1 MNTQSILIILLA
13 TIVGYIYLLIA
24 RSYDIY
30 EKEPIGKL
38 VLVTVLGG
46 VVSVF
51 VSLFLYRFVHVEYNF
66 LDAIIKIGL
75 IEELS
80 KLLALMLLVQFIKKD
95 FNEIVDGIIYITA
108 VALGFSVIENI
119 LYAFSSETP
128 FLLLFQRSFFST
140 LGHISFSGYLGIAYY
155 IHVRV
160 HRNYLGI
167 LLALILA
174 SVAHGFYDGV
184 IFHPELGFLFK
195 FVFAGLVILQLI
207 MLRMTLGFSKFR
219 KVFSADI
226 FTQTDNKAFLY
237 CPQCD
242 KSIKTNELSFWKIKA
257 GECETCKDIVM
268 NEGNIKKTLRYFRPV
283 VSMPRFFNAYK
294 NSTSV
299 AAVDADSKILY
310 SVNRKMLGGD
320 PTAMGVWFALK
331 NEEDR
336 TRILK
341 IPILGAALKYIGLR
355 YMAK

>member
-1 MNTQSILIILLA
+1 MGTQSILIILLA
-13 TIVGYIYLLIA
+13 TIIGFTYLMIA

-38 VLVTVLGG
+38 ILVTVFGG

-75 IEELS
+75 IEEVS

-119 LYAFSSETP
+119 LYAISSETP
-128 FLLLFQRSFFST
+128 FLLLLQRSFYST

-195 FVFAGLVILQLI
+195 FVFAGLVIIQLI

-242 KSIKTNELSFWKIKA
+242 KSIEPYELSFWKIKA
-257 GECETCKDIVM
+257 GECQSCNAIVL
-268 NEGNIKKTLRYFRPV
+268 NEGNIKKSLRYFRPV
-283 VSMPRFFNAYK
+283 VSMRRFFNAYK
-294 NSTSV
+294 NSAGV
-299 AAVDADSKILY
+299 A
-310 SVNRKMLGGD
+310 
-320 PTAMGVWFALK
+320 
-331 NEEDR
+331 
-336 TRILK
+336 
-341 IPILGAALKYIGLR
+341 
-355 YMAK
+355 

>member
-13 TIVGYIYLLIA
+13 TIVGFIYLLIVRA
-24 RSYDIY
+24 YDIY

-38 VLVTVLGG
+38 LLVTVFGG
-46 VVSVF
+46 VVSVI

-128 FLLLFQRSFFST
+128 FLLLIQRSFYST

-160 HRNYLGI
+160 HRNYAGI
-167 LLALILA
+167 LLALVLP
-174 SVAHGFYDGV
+174 SLAHGFYDGV
-184 IFHPELGFLFK
+184 IFHPELGFSFK
-195 FVFAGLVILQLI
+195 FVFVGLALIQLL
-207 MLRMTLGFSKFR
+207 MLKMTLGFSRFR
-219 KVFSADI
+219 KVFAADI
-226 FTQTDNKAFLY
+226 FTQTENKAFLY

-268 NEGNIKKTLRYFRPV
+268 NEGNIRKALQYFRPV
-283 VSMPRFFNAYK
+283 VSMKRFLNAY
-294 NSTSV
+294 NSDSGIIP
-299 AAVDADSKILY
+299 VDSDKKVCFHTI
-310 SVNRKMLGGD
+310 RKMLGGE
-320 PTAMGVWFALK
+320 PTALGVWFSLE
-331 NEEDR
+331 NETDKA
-336 TRILK
+336 RIFN
-341 IPILGAALKYIGLR
+341 IPVLGAALKYIGLR
-355 YMAK
+355 YMVK